1 MHNEFV
7 KMHLTKVQAV
17 SLLKF

>member
-1 MHNEFV
+1 MHIEFV
-7 KMHLTKVQAV
+7 KMLLRKVQAV

>member
-7 KMHLTKVQAV
+7 KMHLRKVQAV